1 MKSKKIDSKLYRKM
15 ERGGRGGYVS
25 RSNDAPAGGVFGTRK
40 IDSKLLRKI
49 VSIKEQGNG

>member
-1 MKSKKIDSKLYRKM
+1 MKSKKNDSKLYRKM
-15 ERGGRGGYVS
+15 ERGGYVS